1 MIESESKK
9 RYNYIFSKLVESD
22 NDLVGLVAYGIYKKH
37 KIEFLLGFKE
47 KHRRE
52 PDENEC
58 EVFFL
63 TSTTETQLAKYK
75 YEALNLISEIVS
87 DTTSEEIRK
96 AESEML
102 IDYQSKIGSVL
113 DGKLPSN
120 AKTFFIGLSGSLV
133 GAFILGVLSV
143 LFYIF
148 GLTTDNAN
156 KALIE
161 NKAKNI
167 QKSIIVVDS
176 DSLKTQE
183 QPVDRLQL
191 K

>member
-47 KHRRE
+47 KHKRE
-52 PDENEC
+52 PDESEC

-63 TSTTETQLAKYK
+63 TSTTETQIAKYK

-96 AESEML
+96 AELEML
-102 IDYQSKIGSVL
+102 TDYQSKIGNVL

-120 AKTFFIGLSGSLV
+120 TKTFFIGLGGSIV
-133 GAFILGVLSV
+133 GAFVIGVLSV
-143 LFYIF
+143 LFYLF
-148 GLTTDNAN
+148 GLTTDKTN

-161 NKAKNI
+161 NNAENI
-167 QKSIIVVDS
+167 QKSIVDVDS
-176 DSLKTQE
+176 SSS
-183 QPVDRLQL
+183 
-191 K
+191 